1 MMKHRFSSEK
11 VAQGLHKMSDKKSL
25 NYQRA
30 AKGIAYR
37 EHPSRKHGK
46 RADRYYVLIF
56 KLGGKTIREAVG
68 WSSDGVTQDACE
80 KLLVQLRDNW
90 RNGTGPQTYA
100 EMKAAAAKQ
109 KAEQEAREIVE
120 QSRLITVA
128 DYFEQ
133 HFLPYAKRTKKP
145 QSWEKEVSHFT
156 HWINPSLGHLPVVEI
171 GFPQWEILLKRLD
184 KAQLAQRTKEYISG
198 TLRRILR
205 HAAERGLDV
214 KVPTG
219 KQVGVTA
226 PKDNR
231 RLRVL
236 TPKESEDIL
245 SALEKRNIHAWRMVK
260 FAMLTGCRASEAFN
274 LRWRDVDIEEKQLR
288 FVDTKNNDTRII
300 FLSPALIELLV
311 SFGPGSPGEIVFPRS
326 DGSPHTE
333 APQSLRTVIDALGLN
348 EGRAHRDR
356 VTFHTIRHTVATQ
369 LAKSLDVRSLMDIM
383 GWKVVAMAARYI
395 HSNEDTKRAAMA
407 ALEKTLA
414 PSDKVKII
422 PFTRMG
428 GA

>member
-1 MMKHRFSSEK
+1 
-11 VAQGLHKMSDKKSL
+11 MSDKKSL
-25 NYQRA
+25 KWCKA
-30 AKGIAYR
+30 AKGIRYR
-37 EHPSRKHGK
+37 EHATRKHGK
-46 RADRYYVLIF
+46 RPDRYYTINF
-56 KLGGKTIREAVG
+56 KRDGKMIEEAVG
-68 WSSDGVTQDACE
+68 WSSDGVTQAACE

-100 EMKAAAAKQ
+100 EMKASAAKQ
-109 KAEQEAREIVE
+109 KAEQAAREAAE

-145 QSWEKEVSHFT
+145 ESWGHELSHFNN
-156 HWINPSLGHLPVVEI
+156 WINPALGHLPVMEI

-184 KAQLAQRTKEYISG
+184 KGQLAQRSKEYITG

-205 HAAERGLDV
+205 HAVERGLDV

-245 SALEKRNIHAWRMVK
+245 SELEKRSVHAWRLVK
-260 FAMLTGCRASEAFN
+260 FAMLTGCRASEVFN
-274 LRWRDVDIEEKQLR
+274 LRWHDVNLEEKQLR
-288 FVDTKNNDTRII
+288 LIDTKNKDDRVI
-300 FLSPALIELLV
+300 FLSPAVLELLT
-311 SFGPGSPGEIVFPRS
+311 SFGPGRPDGIVFPRS
-326 DGSPHTE
+326 DGKQHAE
-333 APQSLRTVIDALGLN
+333 APSSFRTAVESLGLN
-348 EGRAHRDR
+348 EGRSHRDR
-356 VTFHTIRHTVATQ
+356 VSFHTIRHTVATQ

-407 ALEKTLA
+407 ALEKTIA
-414 PSDKVKII
+414 HAEKGKVLQFK
-422 PFTRMG
+422 G
-428 GA
+428 KAAS

>member
-1 MMKHRFSSEK
+1 
-11 VAQGLHKMSDKKSL
+11 MSDKKSL
-25 NYQRA
+25 SKKSLGWRKA
-30 AKGIAYR
+30 AKGIRYR
-37 EHPSRKHGK
+37 EHETRKHGK
-46 RADRYYVLIF
+46 RPDRYYALQY
-56 KLGGKTIREAVG
+56 KLNGKVYNEAVG
-68 WSSDGVTQDACE
+68 WSSDGVTQDSCE

-100 EMKAAAAKQ
+100 EMKASAAKQ
-109 KAEQEAREIVE
+109 KAEQAAREAAE

-145 QSWEKEVSHFT
+145 ESWGHELSHFNN
-156 HWINPSLGHLPVVEI
+156 WINPALGHLPVMEI

-184 KAQLAQRTKEYISG
+184 KGQLSQRSKEYITG

-205 HAAERGLDV
+205 HAVERGLDV

-219 KQVGVTA
+219 KQIGVTA

-245 SALEKRNIHAWRMVK
+245 SELEKRSVHAWRLVK
-260 FAMLTGCRASEAFN
+260 FAMFTGCRASEVFN
-274 LRWRDVDIEEKQLR
+274 LRWHDVNLEEKQLR
-288 FVDTKNNDTRII
+288 LIDTKNKDDRVI
-300 FLSPALIELLV
+300 FLSSAVLELLT
-311 SFGPGSPGEIVFPRS
+311 SFGPGRPDGVVFPRS
-326 DGSPHTE
+326 DGGQHAE
-333 APQSLRTVIDALGLN
+333 APSSFRTVVESLGLN
-348 EGRAHRDR
+348 EGRSHRDR
-356 VTFHTIRHTVATQ
+356 VSFHTIRHTVATQ

-414 PSDKVKII
+414 PQGKTKVI
-422 PFTRMG
+422 PFTGMR